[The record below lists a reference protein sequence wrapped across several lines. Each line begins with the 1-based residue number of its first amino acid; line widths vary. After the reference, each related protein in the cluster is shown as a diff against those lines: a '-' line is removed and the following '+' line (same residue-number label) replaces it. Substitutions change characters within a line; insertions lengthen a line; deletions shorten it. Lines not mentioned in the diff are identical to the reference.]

1 MPDTEQPTPITPLA
15 PSSPS
20 VPTLQ
25 NGASSITATD
35 SRIIA
40 TKGRDQV
47 IAETIVDVLALVI
60 IGAALLLERIHSEW
74 LQGVA
79 IAAMLLL
86 AGVRVSDLVALSRGL
101 PGRGGPSAL
110 VLAAAG
116 ALAARYVGG
125 GA

>member
-1 MPDTEQPTPITPLA
+1 MPDTEQPTPIAPAAQPSTPTPA
-15 PSSPS
+15 P
-20 VPTLQ
+20 V
-25 NGASSITATD
+25 GASTITATD
-35 SRIIA
+35 TRVTA
-40 TKGRDQV
+40 TKGLYQI
-47 IAETIVDVLALVI
+47 IAETLIDLVALGI

-101 PGRGGPSAL
+101 PGRGGPTAL

>member
-1 MPDTEQPTPITPLA
+1 MPENTEQPTPIAPLRPTPA
-15 PSSPS
+15 PLP
-20 VPTLQ
+20 
-25 NGASSITATD
+25 GASTITATD
-35 SRIIA
+35 SRVTA
-40 TKGRDQV
+40 TKGRDQI
-47 IAETIVDVLALVI
+47 IAETVVDVLALAI
-60 IGAALLLERIHSEW
+60 IGAALLLERIHTEW

-110 VLAAAG
+110 VLAGAG
-116 ALAARYVGG
+116 ALAARFIRG

>member
-1 MPDTEQPTPITPLA
+1 MPDTEHPTAIQPSRPTPA
-15 PSSPS
+15 PMP
-20 VPTLQ
+20 
-25 NGASSITATD
+25 GASTITATD
-35 SRIIA
+35 SRVTA
-40 TKGRDQV
+40 TKGRDQI
-47 IAETIVDVLALVI
+47 IAETIVDLSALAI

-110 VLAAAG
+110 VIAGAG
-116 ALAARYVGG
+116 ALAARYLGG